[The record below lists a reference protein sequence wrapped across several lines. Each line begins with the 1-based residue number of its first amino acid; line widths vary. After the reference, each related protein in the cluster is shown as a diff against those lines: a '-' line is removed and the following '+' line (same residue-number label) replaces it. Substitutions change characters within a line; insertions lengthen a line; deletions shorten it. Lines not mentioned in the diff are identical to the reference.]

1 MRRVSNYLYHT
12 TLQNDPMRL
21 LLVEDNL
28 ALGEAL
34 REGLQH
40 AGYAVNWVKDRP
52 AAETTVATEQYDVI
66 ACDHD
71 TTQANTVAF
80 VKSARPQQASCAL
93 LIFGSRGTSDER
105 IRLLDAGA
113 DEFLAQPFKLDELQ
127 AVIRALV
134 RRRTGRHEPILR
146 NGPLAMDPA
155 SRTAT
160 LAEAPLDISGREF
173 AILEVLVENAGRV
186 IAKSR
191 LEEALYPWDAEIESN
206 AVEVHVHRLR
216 KKLGPGYIRT
226 VRGIGYVVDKLA
238 TQQELTVDK
247 STKPAIAAT
256 TINGESSAHGPR
268 LLATLHEL
276 YSRLERVIES
286 QRSFNADA
294 AREIGRSLSSV
305 MLQAENALNAEQITD
320 RTEALHAVAANA
332 TEANR
337 ILQMLVAMATVS
349 EVAEP
354 DIQRDVDLCKLCE
367 TTLAVVAQEAM
378 AKSIELSLH
387 RQCHGHIWARPD
399 LLSLLVRS
407 LASTVV
413 DNARAGSRIEFT
425 AQEHQNAV
433 RLEIQSTPPATA
445 PTAELENIETQ
456 SALDLYTARR
466 QTLALALVRRIATMH
481 DAPMHIQKD
490 GEHIC
495 VMIDFPVATETRSFN
510 WLI

>member
-1 MRRVSNYLYHT
+1 
-12 TLQNDPMRL
+12 MRL
-21 LLVEDNL
+21 LLAEENL
-28 ALGEAL
+28 SLGDAL
-34 REGLQH
+34 REGLQR
-40 AGYAVNWVKDRP
+40 AGYAVNWVKDRKT
-52 AAETTVATEQYDVI
+52 AETTVATEQYDVI

-71 TTQANTVAF
+71 TMGVETVAF

-134 RRRTGRHEPILR
+134 RRRTGRHEPELR
-146 NGPLAMDPA
+146 NGPLIMDPA

-160 LAEAPLDISGREF
+160 LTDSPLDLSAREF

-226 VRGIGYVVDKLA
+226 VRGIGYVVDKSA
-238 TQQELTVDK
+238 TPQEIVAVEKGAPTIAPTE
-247 STKPAIAAT
+247 STEPT
-256 TINGESSAHGPR
+256 QSEVNGQGPR
-268 LLATLHEL
+268 LLATLREL
-276 YSRLERVIES
+276 YGRLERVIES
-286 QRSFNADA
+286 QRDFNADA
-294 AREIGRSLSSV
+294 AREIGRALSSV
-305 MLQAENALNAEQITD
+305 VLQAENALSAETIAD
-320 RTEALHAVAANA
+320 RADALHAVASNA

-349 EVAEP
+349 DVANP
-354 DIQRDVDLCKLCE
+354 DVQRDVDVCKLCE
-367 TTLAVVAQEAM
+367 TTLAIVAQEAI
-378 AKSIELSLH
+378 AKGIELSLH
-387 RQCHGHIWARPD
+387 RQCHGHVWARPD
-399 LLSLLVRS
+399 LLSLLIRS
-407 LASTVV
+407 LASTVL

-425 AQEHQNAV
+425 AQEHQDAV
-433 RLEIQSTPPATA
+433 RLEIHSTPPATA
-445 PTAELENIETQ
+445 PTERPQPMDIQPT
-456 SALDLYTARR
+456 LDLYTARR

-481 DAPMHIQKD
+481 NAPMHIQKD
-490 GEHIC
+490 GEHISI
-495 VMIDFPVATETRSFN
+495 VIDFPVATETRSFN